1 MKQDMG
7 MDRLQQIYMAAEKLM
22 LSKTQAE
29 VLVGGRR
36 RLERLVSQGKIDAV
50 KTGKNQFSRWE
61 CNAADVLRYV
71 K

>member
-1 MKQDMG
+1 
-7 MDRLQQIYMAAEKLM
+7 M